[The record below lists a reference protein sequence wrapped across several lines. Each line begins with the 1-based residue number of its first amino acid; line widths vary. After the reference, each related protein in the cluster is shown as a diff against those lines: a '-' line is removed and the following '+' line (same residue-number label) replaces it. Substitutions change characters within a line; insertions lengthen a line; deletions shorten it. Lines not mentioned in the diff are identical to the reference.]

1 MLTNQTYEKK
11 KYVRMSDADHF
22 RTFTNQN
29 VLIVLALPWACCGL
43 VHTLLYEPT
52 LASDQIPR
60 FFSQVDLVWKKMKSQ
75 YDARAVAELNKEL
88 RYIVSFSAILQL

>member
-1 MLTNQTYEKK
+1 MP
-11 KYVRMSDADHF
+11 F
-22 RTFTNQN
+22 RGR
-29 VLIVLALPWACCGL
+29 VVALF
-43 VHTLLYEPT
+43 HSPT

-60 FFSQVDLVWKKMKSQ
+60 SFAQVDLVWKKMKSQ

>member
-29 VLIVLALPWACCGL
+29 VLIVCVVLRGIEI
-43 VHTLLYEPT
+43 LLT
-52 LASDQIPR
+52 VSIP
-60 FFSQVDLVWKKMKSQ
+60 
-75 YDARAVAELNKEL
+75 
-88 RYIVSFSAILQL
+88 

>member
-1 MLTNQTYEKK
+1 M
-11 KYVRMSDADHF
+11 H
-22 RTFTNQN
+22 TFTNQN

-43 VHTLLYEPT
+43 VHTLLHSPT

-60 FFSQVDLVWKKMKSQ
+60 IFAQVDLVWKRMKSQ
-75 YDARAVAELNKEL
+75 YDTRAVAELNKEL